1 MKPIKNVFEFDPRDL
16 AEKYTDAKLTTQEVR
31 GKQILRVHR
40 VFLAAL
46 SSKLE
51 GLFDEVKSVNDLI
64 VVRNISFDALSTII
78 NFIYT
83 GKVTLS
89 DRTPEFVED
98 FRDGLNM
105 LKIGVSDKAE
115 KRISEELKEMKQTT
129 SRRRSPSQEDLNENQ
144 KRPRTRS
151 VEKGPKSGK
160 WEVSISPREAR
171 PVPAM
176 VREPRRR
183 AGPEEETGFDLRGVI
198 AGRQARAVEERS
210 GQEGEEDRPF
220 SKYCFDPKWP
230 VANPDYPADR
240 QVGQVTCCRCS
251 VPPPGDGR
259 PTAGAP
265 GLPPAEERAGACRR
279 HPPPLPPV
287 QPQVQVQALPCAL
300 CVRRVP
306 GSSRRLSAARRRLPP
321 ARWGLLRRHQDGGV
335 AARLKRRLLIISNGR
350 CIFK

>member
-51 GLFDEVKSVNDLI
+51 GLFDEAKSVNDLI

-83 GKVTLS
+83 GKVSLS

-115 KRISEELKEMKQTT
+115 KRISEELKEVKQTT
-129 SRRRSPSQEDLNENQ
+129 SSRRSPSKEDLNENQ
-144 KRPRTRS
+144 KRTRTKS
-151 VEKGPKSGK
+151 VEKRAKAGK
-160 WEVSISPREAR
+160 WEVSRSPREAR

-183 AGPEEETGFDLRGVI
+183 AGPEEEPGFDLRGVI
-198 AGRQARAVEERS
+198 AGRQARVVEERS
-210 GQEGEEDRPF
+210 GHSGEEDRPF
-220 SKYCFDPKWP
+220 TKYRFDPKWP
-230 VANPDYPADR
+230 VANPDYPAAQ
-240 QVGQVTCCRCS
+240 QVEQVTCRRS
-251 VPPPGDGR
+251 SDPPPGDGR
-259 PTAGAP
+259 PFARAP
-265 GLPPAEERAGACRR
+265 HLPPAGECARACRR
-279 HPPPLPPV
+279 HHPYLPPV
-287 QPQVQVQALPCAL
+287 QQPQPPQVQVQALPCAL
-300 CVRRVP
+300 CVRCVP
-306 GSSRRLSAARRRLPP
+306 GATIRLSAARRRLPP
-321 ARWGLLRRHQDGGV
+321 ADIGCLMGV
-335 AARLKRRLLIISNGR
+335 
-350 CIFK
+350 